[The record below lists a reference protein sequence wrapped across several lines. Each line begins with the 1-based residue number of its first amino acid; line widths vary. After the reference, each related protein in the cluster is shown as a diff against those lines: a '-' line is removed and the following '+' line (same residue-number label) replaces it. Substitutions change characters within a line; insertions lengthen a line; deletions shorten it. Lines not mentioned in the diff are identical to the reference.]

1 MQAYERTSPVAN
13 ARRWL
18 LILIWGT
25 TALAIL
31 PAVFHWVPR
40 PPHTGPDRYLR
51 IGFGY
56 LVAFAIFYRI
66 YRVELQRLSR
76 SQTRILVILLFLL
89 ASIVNNLHNANVD
102 HASNVFGYPNWI
114 WQIKMHDLIMQLS
127 PSVLPHS
134 YRFLPNSVV
143 GWMQLARID
152 YESAR
157 DLYRLIFGILLFYA
171 IYRYAR
177 LYTNYAGAIVA
188 ILLIALIY
196 PISFEHYAGQLTDPL
211 SHLSFV
217 LAFFFLET
225 EDFALL
231 LSTLIIGSLAKE
243 TVLAMTGY
251 YVLFCRKERNYFLK
265 AITLCVA
272 SATAYYGVRLL
283 VLKGNMHYGQVSGV
297 TLDHLLENWRDMQWP
312 PLFLLTVGA
321 LMPFLALGWK
331 KTPLSLKRQAF
342 FLLPVLFISSLF
354 FSWLRES
361 RNFMPL
367 VFVLAVS
374 AGNYVSPYFTEGRQP
389 ELLQKS

>member
-1 MQAYERTSPVAN
+1 M
-13 ARRWL
+13 
-18 LILIWGT
+18 
-25 TALAIL
+25 
-31 PAVFHWVPR
+31 
-40 PPHTGPDRYLR
+40 
-51 IGFGY
+51 
-56 LVAFAIFYRI
+56 
-66 YRVELQRLSR
+66 
-76 SQTRILVILLFLL
+76 ILVFLL
-89 ASIVNNLHNANVD
+89 ASIVNNLHSENVD
-102 HASNVFGYPNWI
+102 HASNVFAYSNAI
-114 WQIKMHDLIMQLS
+114 WQIKTHDLIMQLS

-134 YRFLPNSVV
+134 YRFLPNSIVA
-143 GWMQLARID
+143 WMQIARID
-152 YESAR
+152 YESSR

-171 IYRYAR
+171 IYKYAR

-188 ILLIALIY
+188 MLLIAVIY

-251 YVLFCRKERNYFLK
+251 YVLFCRKERNYLLK

-272 SATAYYGVRLL
+272 GATAYYGVRLF
-283 VLKGNMHYGQVSGV
+283 VLKGNMQYGEVSGV
-297 TLDHLLENWRDMQWP
+297 TLDHVLENWHNIHWP
-312 PLFLLTVGA
+312 PLFLLTAGA

-331 KTPLSLKRQAF
+331 EIPLSLKRQAF

-374 AGNYVSPYFTEGRQP
+374 AGNYLSRHFMDTNRSESEVG
-389 ELLQKS
+389 

>member
-1 MQAYERTSPVAN
+1 
-13 ARRWL
+13 
-18 LILIWGT
+18 
-25 TALAIL
+25 
-31 PAVFHWVPR
+31 
-40 PPHTGPDRYLR
+40 
-51 IGFGY
+51 
-56 LVAFAIFYRI
+56 LV
-66 YRVELQRLSR
+66 
-76 SQTRILVILLFLL
+76 ILVILLT
-89 ASIVNNLHNANVD
+89 SIINNLHNANVD

-134 YRFLPNSVV
+134 YRFLPNSIV

-157 DLYRLIFGILLFYA
+157 DLYRLIFGIVLFYA
-171 IYRYAR
+171 VYRYAR
-177 LYTNYAGAIVA
+177 LYTNYAGAILA
-188 ILLIALIY
+188 MLLIAVIY
-196 PISFEHYAGQLTDPL
+196 PISFENYAGQLTDPL

-251 YVLFCRKERNYFLK
+251 YVLFCRKERNYLLK
-265 AITLCVA
+265 AVTLCLA
-272 SATAYYGVRLL
+272 SAIAYYGVRLL

-297 TLDHLLENWRDMQWP
+297 TLSHVSENWHDVRWP
-312 PLFLLTVGA
+312 PLFLLTAGA
-321 LMPFLALGWK
+321 LMPFLAFDWK
-331 KTPLSLKRQAF
+331 KTPLSLKRQAV

-367 VFVLAVS
+367 AFVLAVS
-374 AGNYVSPYFTEGRQP
+374 AGTYLSRHFTDTRNS
-389 ELLQKS
+389 ELVQET